1 MAAFLPDLHNLLG
14 LAGVAAA
21 LALFLLLG
29 AMTTAAGTFP
39 EIQIVAGWGL
49 TCLVL
54 TAWTVLT
61 PATAKIPLT
70 GLALVA
76 LLGLARKRWRDRIGS
91 LAGVGRLLLLSLP
104 MWLVLLPLRP
114 AEIDTWLNLLPNAA
128 YLYDHGMLPTDARP
142 PSHSFLPAAP
152 YNTQFVA
159 YIASVVSGSFADAA
173 MALFNVAL
181 LCASG
186 LLLARV
192 IAGRG
197 AALSWPAC
205 AMGLLLAIPLNPGFV
220 PRVFFA
226 SYGEATLA
234 VATMF
239 AVWIAIDVV
248 ADLARGTV
256 WPRATTALALILA
269 ALVNIKQS
277 GVGELLS
284 VGLPLLAVALVHP
297 RIPVRRGLVV
307 GAAALLP
314 ALLLAL
320 AWRVFV
326 EQAFV
331 GGELKPLPFAA
342 WNFSLLPTIL
352 GAMLRIAVQ
361 KATLFVL
368 IAAALGVAV
377 WQCRRDPWS
386 RRGLLFMLTAG
397 VVVLFNGFLVVTY
410 VVHFP
415 AGMAADAHSYFRY
428 ASQLSL
434 VVILALTVA
443 ARPFAA
449 YWLTKVPAR
458 ARYAGAAAIV
468 LVLAIPPAIAGM
480 LRYDLGQPQPLLWDL
495 GHRAAAEIH
504 PGDRLALLVP
514 GDVYDSV
521 GSMLRGVILFTAPR
535 RPGLDIQTRTE
546 ADPGTLEA
554 AASAGYTLALISCT
568 PAGLDGVPPGVAA
581 LLRHVGDGWRL
592 VQAWPYPADIAHW
605 RFAALLARAP
615 LCAVQP
621 PH

>member
-1 MAAFLPDLHNLLG
+1 M
-14 LAGVAAA
+14 
-21 LALFLLLG
+21 
-29 AMTTAAGTFP
+29 
-39 EIQIVAGWGL
+39 
-49 TCLVL
+49 
-54 TAWTVLT
+54 
-61 PATAKIPLT
+61 
-70 GLALVA
+70 
-76 LLGLARKRWRDRIGS
+76 
-91 LAGVGRLLLLSLP
+91 
-104 MWLVLLPLRP
+104 
-114 AEIDTWLNLLPNAA
+114 
-128 YLYDHGMLPTDARP
+128 
-142 PSHSFLPAAP
+142 
-152 YNTQFVA
+152 
-159 YIASVVSGSFADAA
+159 
-173 MALFNVAL
+173 
-181 LCASG
+181 
-186 LLLARV
+186 
-192 IAGRG
+192 
-197 AALSWPAC
+197 
-205 AMGLLLAIPLNPGFV
+205 
-220 PRVFFA
+220 
-226 SYGEATLA
+226 
-234 VATMF
+234 
-239 AVWIAIDVV
+239 
-248 ADLARGTV
+248 
-256 WPRATTALALILA
+256 A

-284 VGLPLLAVALVHP
+284 VGLPLLAVTLVHP
-297 RIPVRRGLVV
+297 RIPVRRGVV
-307 GAAALLP
+307 VVAAALLP

-320 AWRVFV
+320 AWRIFV

-342 WNFSLLPTIL
+342 WNFGLLPTIL
-352 GAMLRIAVQ
+352 GAMLRVAVQ

-368 IAAALGVAV
+368 IAAALAVAV
-377 WQCRRDPWS
+377 WQCRRDAWS
-386 RRGLLFMLTAG
+386 RRGLQFMLTAG

-449 YWLTKVPAR
+449 YWLTTVPAR

-495 GHRAAAEIH
+495 GHRAAAEIQ

-554 AASAGYTLALISCT
+554 VAGAGYTLALISCT
-568 PAGLDGVPPGVAA
+568 PVGLNGLPPGEAV
-581 LLRHVGDGWRL
+581 LLRRAADGWRL
-592 VQAWPYPADIAHW
+592 VQAWSYPAEIAHW

-615 LCAVQP
+615 LCAVRP

>member
-14 LAGVAAA
+14 LAGIAAA

-29 AMTTAAGTFP
+29 AVTTAAGTLP

-61 PATAKIPLT
+61 PATAKIPLA

-76 LLGLARKRWRDRIGS
+76 MLGLAHPRWRDRVGS
-91 LAGVGRLLLLSLP
+91 LAGVGRVLLLSLP
-104 MWLVLLPLRP
+104 MWLVALPLRP

-142 PSHSFLPAAP
+142 PSYSFLPAAP

-159 YIASVVSGSFADAA
+159 YVASVVSGSFADAS

-186 LLLARV
+186 LLLARA

-197 AALSWPAC
+197 APLSWPAC

-226 SYGEATLA
+226 SYGEAPLA
-234 VATMF
+234 VITMF
-239 AVWIAIDVV
+239 AVWVAVDVV
-248 ADLARGTV
+248 TDLARGIV

-284 VGLPLLAVALVHP
+284 VGLPLLVVTLVHP
-297 RIPVRRGLVV
+297 RIPVRRGVAVV
-307 GAAALLP
+307 VAALLP

-320 AWRVFV
+320 AWRIFV

-342 WNFSLLPTIL
+342 WNFGLLPTIL

-368 IAAALGVAV
+368 IAAALAVAV

-458 ARYAGAAAIV
+458 ARYAGAAAVV

-495 GHRAAAEIH
+495 GHRAAAEIQ

-546 ADPGTLEA
+546 ADPDTLEA
-554 AASAGYTLALISCT
+554 VARAGYTLALISCA
-568 PAGLDGVPPGVAA
+568 PVGLNGVPPGEAVLLHHAA
-581 LLRHVGDGWRL
+581 DGWQL

>member
-1 MAAFLPDLHNLLG
+1 
-14 LAGVAAA
+14 
-21 LALFLLLG
+21 
-29 AMTTAAGTFP
+29 
-39 EIQIVAGWGL
+39 
-49 TCLVL
+49 
-54 TAWTVLT
+54 
-61 PATAKIPLT
+61 
-70 GLALVA
+70 
-76 LLGLARKRWRDRIGS
+76 
-91 LAGVGRLLLLSLP
+91 
-104 MWLVLLPLRP
+104 
-114 AEIDTWLNLLPNAA
+114 
-128 YLYDHGMLPTDARP
+128 
-142 PSHSFLPAAP
+142 
-152 YNTQFVA
+152 
-159 YIASVVSGSFADAA
+159 
-173 MALFNVAL
+173 
-181 LCASG
+181 
-186 LLLARV
+186 
-192 IAGRG
+192 
-197 AALSWPAC
+197 
-205 AMGLLLAIPLNPGFV
+205 
-220 PRVFFA
+220 
-226 SYGEATLA
+226 
-234 VATMF
+234 
-239 AVWIAIDVV
+239 
-248 ADLARGTV
+248 
-256 WPRATTALALILA
+256 LA

>member
-29 AMTTAAGTFP
+29 AMTTAAGTLP

-61 PATAKIPLT
+61 PATAKIPLA

-76 LLGLARKRWRDRIGS
+76 LLALARPRWRARVGS

-142 PSHSFLPAAP
+142 PSYSFLPAAP

-186 LLLARV
+186 LLLARA

-226 SYGEATLA
+226 SYGEAPLA
-234 VATMF
+234 VTTMF
-239 AVWIAIDVV
+239 AVWVAIDVV
-248 ADLARGTV
+248 TDLARGTV
-256 WPRATTALALILA
+256 WPRATTALALIMA

-284 VGLPLLAVALVHP
+284 VGLPLLAVTLVHP
-297 RIPVRRGLVV
+297 RIPVRRGVV
-307 GAAALLP
+307 VVAAALLP

-342 WNFSLLPTIL
+342 WNFGLLPTIL

-368 IAAALGVAV
+368 IAAALARCRLAV
-377 WQCRRDPWS
+377 PAGSLEPARPPVRAD
-386 RRGLLFMLTAG
+386 RRGRRAVQRLPRRHLRR
-397 VVVLFNGFLVVTY
+397 
-410 VVHFP
+410 P
-415 AGMAADAHSYFRY
+415 
-428 ASQLSL
+428 LSG
-434 VVILALTVA
+434 
-443 ARPFAA
+443 RDG
-449 YWLTKVPAR
+449 R
-458 ARYAGAAAIV
+458 GR
-468 LVLAIPPAIAGM
+468 
-480 LRYDLGQPQPLLWDL
+480 
-495 GHRAAAEIH
+495 
-504 PGDRLALLVP
+504 ALLLP
-514 GDVYDSV
+514 
-521 GSMLRGVILFTAPR
+521 L
-535 RPGLDIQTRTE
+535 
-546 ADPGTLEA
+546 
-554 AASAGYTLALISCT
+554 C
-568 PAGLDGVPPGVAA
+568 VAA
-581 LLRHVGDGWRL
+581 LAGGHTGADRGRTAVRGILADHSAGTCPLCRRCGDRAGSGDPTRHRGN
-592 VQAWPYPADIAHW
+592 
-605 RFAALLARAP
+605 AALRSRPAAAAAMGPRPPGGGGNPAR
-615 LCAVQP
+615 
-621 PH
+621 